1 MCLTIS
7 ETKAFNMVCALDM
20 IQIHICFEYIVCM
33 LNPIVLWWF
42 QKFQYGICRGTHRW
56 KDGVLTCVSPSMSTF
71 KPCFSHV
78 RKLLPPLNAQLQ
90 SLLPKPTILQPLIC
104 FKQMLSHEGFQTL
117 QKNRQRTYVH
127 VCSQEPSKD
136 YIAKIRVKQCMHVC
150 TCT

>member
-1 MCLTIS
+1 MSRTQLAILILMLSLILHFPSDGTSLSYTYIYGQTIYIDTHIDMCLTIA

-20 IQIHICFEYIVCM
+20 IQIHIWFEYIVCM
-33 LNPIVLWWF
+33 LNPTVLWWF

-104 FKQMLSHEGFQTL
+104 F
-117 QKNRQRTYVH
+117 
-127 VCSQEPSKD
+127 
-136 YIAKIRVKQCMHVC
+136 
-150 TCT
+150 